1 MHIGQLSRHLRE
13 RGHDV
18 LVLAPGENPGFQEG
32 ARVVGRPVAVR
43 VNGSVAKLC
52 MSARSSQVVRR
63 ALEVFR
69 PDVIHVHDPLAP
81 STSMLGVLHHT
92 APVVATFHSYFARDH
107 FEGRIYTAVAP
118 LLQPV
123 WRRIQKRIAVS
134 AAARASVCSR
144 MGWHP
149 IEIIPNG
156 ADIGRFANAISASL
170 PPGRKLLF
178 VGRLEPRKGFPVAVR
193 AFERLAAEHR
203 DLQLIVV
210 GDGAER
216 SAIDH
221 LSPEIRRRVHMMGRV
236 SDEELPSFHKAS
248 DIFISPATGQESF
261 GIVLVE
267 AMAAGLPVVASDI
280 AGYREVTR
288 HGSEGLL
295 VAPSDAESLAA
306 GVRQL
311 LHDPALALTLGA
323 AGSIRARTF
332 SWEQIIDRIEDAYR
346 STSGSVVRRATS
358 DTERPIP
365 VAVGADNG
373 LMSESVTGRS
383 IHRERD
389 STQQR

>member
-1 MHIGQLSRHLRE
+1 M
-13 RGHDV
+13 
-18 LVLAPGENPGFQEG
+18 
-32 ARVVGRPVAVR
+32 VGRPVAVR

-52 MSARSSQVVRR
+52 LSARSSGVVRR

-107 FEGRIYTAVAP
+107 LQGRVYSAVAP
-118 LLQPV
+118 LLRPV
-123 WRRIQKRIAVS
+123 WRRVDKRIAVS

-144 MGWHP
+144 MGWNP

-156 ADIGRFANAISASL
+156 ADIDRFANAAPARL
-170 PPGRKLLF
+170 PEGRKLLF

-193 AFERLAAEHR
+193 AFERLAAVFP

-216 SAIDH
+216 TAVDG
-221 LSPEIRRRVHMMGRV
+221 LAPELRSRVHMMGRV

-267 AMAAGLPVVASDI
+267 AMAAGLPIVASDI

-295 VAPSDAESLAA
+295 VAPADANALAD
-306 GVRQL
+306 GVQRILQ
-311 LHDPALALTLGA
+311 DPTLALTLGV
-323 AGSIRARTF
+323 AGTVRARTF
-332 SWEQIIDRIEDAYR
+332 SWTRIIDRIEDAYR
-346 STSGSVVRRATS
+346 STGPSVRRRQ
-358 DTERPIP
+358 DVEEERRIP
-365 VAVGADNG
+365 VAVGGDAWRRTEAWVGRAIDRVR
-373 LMSESVTGRS
+373 ESTLGR
-383 IHRERD
+383 
-389 STQQR
+389 